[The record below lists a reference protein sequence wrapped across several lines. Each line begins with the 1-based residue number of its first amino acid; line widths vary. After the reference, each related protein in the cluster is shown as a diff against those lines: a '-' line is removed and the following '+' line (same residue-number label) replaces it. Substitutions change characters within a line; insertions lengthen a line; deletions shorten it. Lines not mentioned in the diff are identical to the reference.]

1 MKVRATVICEQDR
14 HILLVRKLRCRWAL
28 PGGKVEP
35 GETRADAAIRELQE
49 ETGLYAD
56 EMLYLMELETGDTR
70 HHVYEASVVN
80 LHEVRAQNEICRLHL
95 VPAGYRTKPEHQRR
109 HAAHHQSV
117 SASPVTACASALIA
131 TAHRHDHAGDVGRFV
146 AGQEQN
152 RPGLLIQ
159 RAVALHQA
167 AVEGLVDDLLV
178 PGLLLRSSARRCCAE
193 CAVVALR
200 CRQAR
205 WR

>member
-80 LHEVRAQNEICRLHL
+80 LHEVRAQNEIVDFIWFPMDTVQNLSTSDATLRI
-95 VPAGYRTKPEHQRR
+95 VRAFQRR
-109 HAAHHQSV
+109 FPATRHARAGRRT
-117 SASPVTACASALIA
+117 ASKPVDCM
-131 TAHRHDHAGDVGRFV
+131 
-146 AGQEQN
+146 
-152 RPGLLIQ
+152 
-159 RAVALHQA
+159 
-167 AVEGLVDDLLV
+167 
-178 PGLLLRSSARRCCAE
+178 
-193 CAVVALR
+193 
-200 CRQAR
+200 
-205 WR
+205 